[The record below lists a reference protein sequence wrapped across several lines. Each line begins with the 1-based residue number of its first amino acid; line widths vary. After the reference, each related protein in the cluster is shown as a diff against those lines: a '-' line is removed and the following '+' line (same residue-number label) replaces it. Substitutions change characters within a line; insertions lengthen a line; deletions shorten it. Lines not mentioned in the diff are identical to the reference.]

1 MNCAA
6 ATIFTA
12 VFELQPLGLEID
24 ALSLYKLFIVG
35 GDVIS
40 FDVEVPL
47 VVHVF
52 VGLNPERLDLVGECE
67 LERLVFAEIR
77 RRGHVA
83 RDDLQAWIREVV
95 LFSK

>member
-12 VFELQPLGLEID
+12 VFELHPLGPEID
-24 ALSLYKLFIVG
+24 ALSLYKLFIAG

-52 VGLNPERLDLVGECE
+52 VGLHPERLYLVGECE
-67 LERLVFAEIR
+67 LERLVLVEV
-77 RRGHVA
+77 RRGGHMA